1 MKIIV
6 RKDKDSGSDPKA
18 SGRTPREEEVKD
30 VKKVAIIVTRGAYNN
45 LLQAC
50 EFGRIATESGVQV
63 SLLFRDEAVAR
74 LSIDRMRDLVL
85 SEAFKGRESKVRD
98 MLQEEKRDDL
108 PALLREIKER
118 GDAKFSVCE
127 RSLRLFEITI
137 DKLIPELDEVQGAEA
152 FWNEEVMTAEQVMT
166 F

>member
-1 MKIIV
+1 MKIIINTSSESEPNESSRV
-6 RKDKDSGSDPKA
+6 Q
-18 SGRTPREEEVKD
+18 REHEVKD

-50 EFGRIATESGVQV
+50 EFARIATESGIQV
-63 SLLFRDEAVAR
+63 GILFRDEAVAR
-74 LSIDRMRDLVL
+74 LSVDTVRDVVL
-85 SEAFKGRESKVRD
+85 SGAFKGRESKVRE
-98 MLQEEKRDDL
+98 MLGEEKRDDL

-127 RSLRLFEITI
+127 RSLRLFEVTI
-137 DKLIPELDEVQGAEA
+137 EKLIPELDEVQATEA
-152 FWNEEVMTAEQVMT
+152 FWKEEIMTADQVMT

>member
-1 MKIIV
+1 MKIIL
-6 RKDKDSGSDPKA
+6 KKSSGSEPKESSRA
-18 SGRTPREEEVKD
+18 QRGQEVKD
-30 VKKVAIIVTRGAYNN
+30 VKKLAIIVTRGAYNN

-50 EFGRIATESGVQV
+50 EFARIAAESGVQV

-74 LSIDRMRDLVL
+74 LSVEKVRDIVL
-85 SEAFKGRESKVRD
+85 SNAYKGRESKVRE
-98 MLQEEKRDDL
+98 MLEEQKRDDL

-152 FWNEEVMTAEQVMT
+152 FWKEEVMTADQVMT

>member
-1 MKIIV
+1 MKIIINTSSESEPNESSRV
-6 RKDKDSGSDPKA
+6 Q
-18 SGRTPREEEVKD
+18 REHEVKD

-50 EFGRIATESGVQV
+50 EFARIAAESGIQV
-63 SLLFRDEAVAR
+63 GILFRDEAVAR
-74 LSIDRMRDLVL
+74 LSVDTVRDVVL
-85 SEAFKGRESKVRD
+85 SGAFKGRESKVRE
-98 MLQEEKRDDL
+98 MLGEEKRDDL

-137 DKLIPELDEVQGAEA
+137 EKLIPELDEVQAAEA
-152 FWNEEVMTAEQVMT
+152 FWKEEIMTADQVMT

>member
-1 MKIIV
+1 MKIIIKTSSESEPNESSRV
-6 RKDKDSGSDPKA
+6 Q
-18 SGRTPREEEVKD
+18 REHEVKD

-50 EFGRIATESGVQV
+50 EFARIAAESGIQV
-63 SLLFRDEAVAR
+63 GILFRDEAVAR
-74 LSIDRMRDLVL
+74 LSVDTVRDVVL
-85 SEAFKGRESKVRD
+85 SGAFKGRESKVRE
-98 MLQEEKRDDL
+98 MLGEEKRDDL

-137 DKLIPELDEVQGAEA
+137 EKLIPELDEVQATEA
-152 FWNEEVMTAEQVMT
+152 FWKEEIMTADQVMT

>member
-1 MKIIV
+1 MVK
-6 RKDKDSGSDPKA
+6 KSSGSEPKKSTRA
-18 SGRTPREEEVKD
+18 QPQHEVKA

-50 EFGRIATESGVQV
+50 EFARIAAESGVQV
-63 SLLFRDEAVAR
+63 SMLFRDEAVAQ
-74 LSIDRMRDLVL
+74 LNINKVRDIVL

-127 RSLRLFEITI
+127 RSLRMFEVTT
-137 DKLIPELDEVQGAEA
+137 DKLIPELDEVQAAEA
-152 FWNEEVMTAEQVMT
+152 FWREEVMTADQVMT

>member
-1 MKIIV
+1 M
-6 RKDKDSGSDPKA
+6 
-18 SGRTPREEEVKD
+18 
-30 VKKVAIIVTRGAYNN
+30 KKVAIIVTRGAYNN

-50 EFGRIATESGVQV
+50 EFARIAAESGVQV

-74 LSIDRMRDLVL
+74 LDVGKVRDLVL

-98 MLQEEKRDDL
+98 MLAEEKRDDL

-118 GDAKFSVCE
+118 GDAKFSVCD
-127 RSLRLFEITI
+127 RSLRLFDVTI
-137 DKLIPELDEVQGAEA
+137 EKLIPELDEVQAAEA
-152 FWNEEVMTAEQVMT
+152 FWKEEVMTADQVMT

>member
-1 MKIIV
+1 MKIV
-6 RKDKDSGSDPKA
+6 VKKSSGSEPKDTSRA
-18 SGRTPREEEVKD
+18 QPQQEVND
-30 VKKVAIIVTRGAYNN
+30 VKKVAIILTRGAYNN

-50 EFGRIATESGVQV
+50 EFARIAAESGVQV
-63 SLLFRDEAVAR
+63 SMFFRDEAVAR
-74 LSIDRMRDLVL
+74 LSVEKVGDVVL

-137 DKLIPELDEVQGAEA
+137 DKLIPELDEVQAVEA
-152 FWNEEVMTAEQVMT
+152 FWKEEVMTADQVMT

>member
-1 MKIIV
+1 MKIIIKTSSESEPNESSRV
-6 RKDKDSGSDPKA
+6 Q
-18 SGRTPREEEVKD
+18 REHEVKD

-50 EFGRIATESGVQV
+50 EFARIAAESGIQV
-63 SLLFRDEAVAR
+63 GILFRDEAVAR
-74 LSIDRMRDLVL
+74 LSVDTVRDVVL
-85 SEAFKGRESKVRD
+85 SGAFKGRESKVRE
-98 MLQEEKRDDL
+98 MLGEEKRDDL

-127 RSLRLFEITI
+127 RSLRLFEMTI
-137 DKLIPELDEVQGAEA
+137 EKLIPELDEVQAAEA
-152 FWNEEVMTAEQVMT
+152 FWKEEIMTADQVMT

>member
-1 MKIIV
+1 MKIIINTSSESEPNESSRV
-6 RKDKDSGSDPKA
+6 Q
-18 SGRTPREEEVKD
+18 REHEVKD

-50 EFGRIATESGVQV
+50 EFARIAAESGIQV
-63 SLLFRDEAVAR
+63 GILFRDEAVAR
-74 LSIDRMRDLVL
+74 LSVDTVRDVVL
-85 SEAFKGRESKVRD
+85 SGAFKGRESKVRE
-98 MLQEEKRDDL
+98 MLGEEKRDDL

-127 RSLRLFEITI
+127 RSLRLFEVTI
-137 DKLIPELDEVQGAEA
+137 EKLIPELDEVQAAEA
-152 FWNEEVMTAEQVMT
+152 FWKEEIMTADQVMT

>member
-1 MKIIV
+1 MKIIIKTSSESEPNESSRV
-6 RKDKDSGSDPKA
+6 Q
-18 SGRTPREEEVKD
+18 REHEVKD

-50 EFGRIATESGVQV
+50 EFARIAAESGIQV
-63 SLLFRDEAVAR
+63 GILFRDEAVAR
-74 LSIDRMRDLVL
+74 LSVDTVRDVVL
-85 SEAFKGRESKVRD
+85 SGAFKGRESKVRE
-98 MLQEEKRDDL
+98 MLGEEKRDDL

-137 DKLIPELDEVQGAEA
+137 EKLIPELDEVQAAEA
-152 FWNEEVMTAEQVMT
+152 FWKEEIMTADQVMT